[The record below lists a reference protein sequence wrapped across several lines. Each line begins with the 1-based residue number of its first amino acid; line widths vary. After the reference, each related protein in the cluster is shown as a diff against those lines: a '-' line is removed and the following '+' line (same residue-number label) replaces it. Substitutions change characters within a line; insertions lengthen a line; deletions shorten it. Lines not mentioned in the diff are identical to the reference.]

1 MWRETQRNIK
11 WHNGN
16 RSCAFLHLGCQSY
29 IWSKVQS
36 RSCWERAM
44 NLAEEWIHL
53 IGKRCTYRSAHQLSD
68 PSSLGT
74 SLFRRGEA
82 KDISWICLTMFT
94 TCCLSSCS
102 PRTMV
107 NALDASMC
115 DYHISWLYST
125 GHAEFLCRTT
135 LQLQTRV
142 EKCILCAFSRS
153 LLICDQ
159 KEGLRGLRHMQW
171 ILEVAGRVEHWML
184 ARALTRRKP
193 KTLNMAHFVV
203 SDAKHMRFLL
213 NVDEFSMLFFHFLE
227 RKLFC
232 EGLGSVFGIGKK
244 HIGPLSNPDRMQ
256 CSAQVTTP
264 STMAAVVVLAAG
276 CCQSVSLTGCEAKA
290 VRRKNLCGCSCVCE
304 TAFTCGQ
311 IHVLPSLVCSP
322 CASVIMVPSTALSG
336 LVGSMVHFL
345 PPTHTMIIPA
355 SGENGWDQW
364 GVKRRLHKSLSATAH
379 DVSPFSIGW
388 KTLKETSNHTPVL
401 PRLHLVPWLQRA

>member
-142 EKCILCAFSRS
+142 EKCILCTFSRS

-276 CCQSVSLTGCEAKA
+276 CCQSVNLCHSQA
-290 VRRKNLCGCSCVCE
+290 VRQKQWEGKIFVGAVVCVKQLSRVDK
-304 TAFTCGQ
+304 FTCY
-311 IHVLPSLVCSP
+311 H
-322 CASVIMVPSTALSG
+322 
-336 LVGSMVHFL
+336 H
-345 PPTHTMIIPA
+345 
-355 SGENGWDQW
+355 
-364 GVKRRLHKSLSATAH
+364 
-379 DVSPFSIGW
+379 
-388 KTLKETSNHTPVL
+388 
-401 PRLHLVPWLQRA
+401 